1 VVVDSNLDSNSTI
14 EGDNSTDSSIKID
27 ETVIKRAK
35 NQQLLNDIVVQQEID
50 EVKNKTEDKIAK
62 DE

>member
-14 EGDNSTDSSIKID
+14 EGDNSTDSSMKID

-35 NQQLLNDIVVQQEID
+35 NQQLLNDIVVQ
-50 EVKNKTEDKIAK
+50 
-62 DE
+62 